1 VAEELGP
8 HPPGDHPGGPPDPPD
23 SPGDH
28 PGGPPDPPAA
38 SPRLHYLHLLLPR
51 RPWRALPS
59 GLRYPEPPR
68 TLGLATKGASWG
80 DEAAWTRLAL
90 ERHRLQLAW
99 ADRLLGEVLTTMR
112 ATGLYQ
118 RALVVVTAD
127 HGISFRPGTH
137 PRVIGRGN
145 APGIM
150 WVPLF
155 VKEPGQRR
163 PGVDDRNWE
172 HVDGPPNQAIALRG
186 GLPRRP
192 GVRARRGA
200 EPGRGLARLGVRP
213 DLVGRPLAELAVRD
227 DGGPPAIVEGLDA
240 FADVRPSRGEVPA
253 LVAGLPPP
261 GTPAG
266 TRLAVALNGRVATVA
281 EVAPPKV
288 TTTSCASPACSV
300 ARGSSPAPTASRS
313 WSSPT
318 TACAA

>member
-1 VAEELGP
+1 
-8 HPPGDHPGGPPDPPD
+8 
-23 SPGDH
+23 
-28 PGGPPDPPAA
+28 
-38 SPRLHYLHLLLPR
+38 
-51 RPWRALPS
+51 
-59 GLRYPEPPR
+59 
-68 TLGLATKGASWG
+68 
-80 DEAAWTRLAL
+80 
-90 ERHRLQLAW
+90 
-99 ADRLLGEVLTTMR
+99 MR

-172 HVDGPPNQAIALRG
+172 HVDLLPTLADHAQLQVPWPVDGRSALGPSRTTSAKRFLTRLRPDEPPQVVTVDGPPNQAIALRG

-192 GVRARRGA
+192 GAQARLGA

-261 GTPAG
+261 RTPAG
-266 TRLAVALNGRVATVA
+266 TRLALALNGRVATVA
-281 EVAPPKV
+281 EVAPEGRDHVLRFAGMLGGAGFVAGPNRLEVLVV
-288 TTTSCASPACSV
+288 TDDGLRRLSL
-300 ARGSSPAPTASRS
+300 RGG
-313 WSSPT
+313 
-318 TACAA
+318 